1 MKFHSQGR
9 LVVEL
14 LPGWR
19 VHQEGG
25 QKIFPRLKPDWLEKG
40 SKRPNSGPRVLGNF
54 SRVLK
59 LKLSVLGLRFYLE
72 LKNRFI

>member
-1 MKFHSQGR
+1 M
-9 LVVEL
+9 VAL

-25 QKIFPRLKPDWLEKG
+25 QKRLPRLKPDWPENG
-40 SKRPNSGPRVLGNF
+40 SERPSSSPRILGNF

-59 LKLSVLGLRFYLE
+59 LKLSVVGLGFYLAR
-72 LKNRFI
+72 KTRFI